1 MSDDDKPHLSLVPK
15 PEHKSGIPC
24 IGDPADGPTDLEA
37 KADAAA
43 LEMEVLALASQ
54 LPMAVAFAPHFP
66 DEEIP
71 RLAMFMVK
79 EQHEINRLILPD
91 MADVEAEHK
100 MLNVVIVRA
109 AVVAPG
115 GPKPP
120 QAVFPAFKRIDEQ
133 DNPQLVIPPVMVLAF
148 LLSPVA
154 RAVLRM
160 NGWSYSFAKS
170 HAPKESPLVSL

>member
-1 MSDDDKPHLSLVPK
+1 MSDDGKPRLSLVP
-15 PEHKSGIPC
+15 S
-24 IGDPADGPTDLEA
+24 DDGPLAPGPARPPEGVEGNAEA
-37 KADAAA
+37 EYDAAV

-79 EQHEINRLILPD
+79 EQHEINRLILPNMVD
-91 MADVEAEHK
+91 PNSEHE
-100 MLNVVIVRA
+100 MLNVVVTRA
-109 AVVAPG
+109 TVAAPG

-120 QAVFPAFKRIDEQ
+120 QAVFPAFKRIDDQE
-133 DNPQLVIPPVMVLAF
+133 NPQLVIPPVMVLGF